1 MTPTK
6 HASHPMKWETSKS
19 DKEGS
24 KYGKEGSR
32 KEESY
37 DRKQMPKVPMK
48 K

>member
-6 HASHPMKWETSKS
+6 HNGHSQKWETSKS